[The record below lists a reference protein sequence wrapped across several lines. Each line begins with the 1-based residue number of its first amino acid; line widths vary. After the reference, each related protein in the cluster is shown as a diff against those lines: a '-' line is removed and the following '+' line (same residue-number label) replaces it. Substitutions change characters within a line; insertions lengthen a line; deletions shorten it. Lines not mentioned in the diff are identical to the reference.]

1 MDGRIN
7 EAPRRLFWS
16 TVTERQRNHNIFLV
30 GNPNVGK
37 SVIFAYLTGRYTV
50 VSNYPGT
57 TVEVARGR
65 AKFDDTLEV
74 VDTPGVNSLFP
85 KGEDEKVT
93 RDILVHDREATVVQV
108 ADAKNLYRALL
119 LTSQLAE
126 LGCRTILVLNMMDE
140 ARQRGISIDAKELG
154 ELLGIEII
162 ETVAVEKRGLGKIVQ
177 ALSARSARV
186 PTMHIRYHGAVMEAI
201 EEVKKAIPD
210 PDRLG
215 QFGIITLVSGDPELL
230 RMYDGLSGEIPGKL
244 MESIAERERR
254 LPHAFSHY
262 IASSRRD
269 LVERMIGRIVAVR
282 GVVVLGGTATLA
294 RYSFTL
300 SIAAVTILLYLIFG
314 AGGLAA
320 AGLHPTALVLLGVV
334 GIAAAA
340 GSERL
345 NRAMTHPV
353 LGLLMLAAVLY
364 LIYMF
369 VGVFAA
375 GTLVDVIEEHLF
387 GGLVVPFL
395 QQLISIEWLRE
406 LFVGEFGL
414 ISMGLN
420 YSISIVLPIVTVFFL
435 VFGILEDTGYFPR
448 LTVLTNNAFRFV
460 GVNGKATLPIVLG
473 FGCVTMAVL
482 ASRILETKK
491 ERIIVVALLAL
502 AVPCSAQLGVIL
514 ALTAAL
520 SLQAVL
526 LIAGIIF
533 VEFIV
538 VGRIMSLLIKGATSD
553 FILELPPLR
562 APKMSNIVLKTWAR
576 VKWFL
581 REALP
586 FFLLATLI
594 LYLLDVSGGLRI
606 VYSVVRPVV
615 VDFLGLPVE
624 TAQVFIIGFF
634 RRDYGAAGLY
644 KMWENGLLAG
654 NQIVVALLVMSLFL
668 PCLATLIVMIKELG
682 LRWALGILIFVM
694 VLSLL
699 SGGLLNLALELSGIT
714 I

>member
-1 MDGRIN
+1 MTDN
-7 EAPRRLFWS
+7 
-16 TVTERQRNHNIFLV
+16 QRTRTILLV

-37 SVIFAYLTGRYTV
+37 SVIFAYLTGRYAV

-65 AKFDDTLEV
+65 ARFDETLEI

-85 KGEDEKVT
+85 KGEDERVT
-93 RDILVHDREATVVQV
+93 RDMLARDRDATVVQV

-140 ARQRGISIDAKELG
+140 ARQRGISIDAKELSDS
-154 ELLGIEII
+154 LGIEVI
-162 ETVAVEKRGLGKIVQ
+162 ETVAVEKRGLGRIVQ
-177 ALSARSARV
+177 ALGSDVARV
-186 PTMHIRYHGAVMEAI
+186 PELKVRYNDEVEAAVEEAGS
-201 EEVKKAIPD
+201 KLPD
-210 PDRLG
+210 PDRFGRLG
-215 QFGIITLVSGDPELL
+215 LITLVSGDADFAE
-230 RMYDGLSGEIPGKL
+230 MYDGLARGTAAAL
-244 MESIAERERR
+244 MESIGEREGR
-254 LPHAFSHY
+254 LPHSFSHY

-269 LVERMIGRIVAVR
+269 IVDRAIRRIVTVR
-282 GVVVLGGTATLA
+282 KGLMPGGPATLR
-294 RYSFTL
+294 RYGYTL
-300 SIAAVTILLYLIFG
+300 SLAVATILLYLLFG
-314 AGGLAA
+314 ADRLAG

-334 GIAAAA
+334 GLATAA
-340 GSERL
+340 GSKRL

-353 LGLLMLAAVLY
+353 LGIVMLAAVLY
-364 LIYMF
+364 LVYML

-375 GTLVDVIEEHLF
+375 GTLVDAIEEGLF
-387 GGLVVPFL
+387 GAHIVPALQRLVGTG
-395 QQLISIEWLRE
+395 WLGD
-406 LFVGEFGL
+406 LLAGQFGL

-420 YSISIVLPIVTVFFL
+420 YSISIVLPIVTIFFL
-435 VFGILEDTGYFPR
+435 TFGILEDTGYFPR
-448 LTVLTNNAFRFV
+448 LTVLTNRAFRFV
-460 GVNGKATLPIVLG
+460 GVNGKATLPMVLG
-473 FGCVTMAVL
+473 FGCVTMATL

-502 AVPCSAQLGVIL
+502 AIPCSAQLGVIL
-514 ALTAAL
+514 ALAAAL
-520 SLQAVL
+520 SLRAVL

-533 VEFIV
+533 VEFIL
-538 VGRIMSLLIKGATSD
+538 VGRIMSVLVRGATSD

-562 APKMSNIVLKTWAR
+562 APKLSNILLKTWAR

-586 FFLLATLI
+586 FFLLATFI
-594 LYLLDVSGGLRI
+594 LYLLDVTGGLRL
-606 VYSVVRPVV
+606 VYAAVRPVV
-615 VDFLGLPVE
+615 VGFLGLPVE

-644 KMWENGLLAG
+644 KLWESGLLDG

-682 LRWALGILIFVM
+682 LRWALGILLFVM
-694 VLSLL
+694 AMSLL
-699 SGGLLNLALELSGIT
+699 SGGLLNLFLSLSGVAI
-714 I
+714 

>member
-1 MDGRIN
+1 M
-7 EAPRRLFWS
+7 
-16 TVTERQRNHNIFLV
+16 TERQRNHTIYLV

-37 SVIFAYLTGRYTV
+37 SVIFAYLTGRYAV

-57 TVEVARGR
+57 TVEVARGQSR
-65 AKFDDTLEV
+65 FDGSLEV

-85 KGEDEKVT
+85 KGEDERVT
-93 RDILVHDREATVVQV
+93 RDILVRDRDATIVQV
-108 ADAKNLYRALL
+108 ADAKNLFRALL

-140 ARQRGISIDAKELG
+140 ARQRGISIDTKELG
-154 ELLGIEII
+154 ERLGIEIV

-177 ALSARSARV
+177 ALGAGSARV
-186 PTMHIRYHGAVMEAI
+186 PEMRVRYNDKVMEAVG
-201 EEVKKAIPD
+201 EVRDSLPD
-210 PDRLG
+210 PDGFGQLG
-215 QFGIITLVSGDPELL
+215 LVSIVTGDRDLL
-230 RMYDGLSGEIPGKL
+230 RMYRGISPGAADAI
-244 MESIAERERR
+244 MASMAEREGE
-254 LPHAFSHY
+254 LPYAFSHY

-269 LVERMIGRIVAVR
+269 LVERITGR
-282 GVVVLGGTATLA
+282 VVTAREEKIHVGPATLG
-294 RYSFTL
+294 RYTLTL
-300 SIAAVTILLYLIFG
+300 SLAAVTLLLYLLFG
-314 AGGLAA
+314 GEGLAS
-320 AGLHPTALVLLGVV
+320 AGLHPTLLVLLAVV
-334 GIAAAA
+334 AIAAAA
-340 GSERL
+340 GAERL

-353 LGLLMLAAVLY
+353 LGLFMLAAVLY
-364 LIYMF
+364 LVYMF

-375 GTLVDVIEEHLF
+375 GTLVNAIEEGVF
-387 GGLVVPFL
+387 GNLVVPYL
-395 QQLISIEWLRE
+395 GRLVGDGWLGE
-406 LFVGEFGL
+406 LLVGEFGL

-435 VFGILEDTGYFPR
+435 AFGILEDTGYFPR

-473 FGCVTMAVL
+473 FGCVTMATL

-514 ALTAAL
+514 ALAAAL
-520 SLQAVL
+520 SLRAVL

-533 VEFIV
+533 LEFIA
-538 VGRIMSLLIKGATSD
+538 VGKIMSVLIKGPTSD

-562 APKMSNIVLKTWAR
+562 APKISNIALKTRAR
-576 VKWFL
+576 VIWFL
-581 REALP
+581 KEALP
-586 FFLLATLI
+586 FFLLATFI
-594 LYLLDVSGGLRI
+594 LYLLDVSGGLRL

-634 RRDYGAAGLY
+634 RRDYGAAGLF
-644 KMWENGLLAG
+644 KLWESGLLAG

-682 LRWALGILIFVM
+682 LRWALAILLFVM
-694 VLSLL
+694 VMSLL
-699 SGGLLNLALELSGIT
+699 SGGLLNLLLGISGIN

>member
-1 MDGRIN
+1 VTHN
-7 EAPRRLFWS
+7 HS
-16 TVTERQRNHNIFLV
+16 TQTILLV

-65 AKFDDTLEV
+65 AKFDETLEI

-85 KGEDEKVT
+85 KGEDERVT
-93 RDILVHDREATVVQV
+93 RDILARDRGATIVQV

-140 ARQRGISIDAKELG
+140 ARQRGISIDTKELG
-154 ELLGIEII
+154 ESLGIEII
-162 ETVAVEKRGLGKIVQ
+162 ETVAVEKRGLGRIIQ
-177 ALSARSARV
+177 ALGSGAARV
-186 PTMHIRYHGAVMEAI
+186 PAMNVRYNDEVEAAI
-201 EEVKKAIPD
+201 EEARNAIPD
-210 PDRLG
+210 PDRFGRLG
-215 QFGIITLVSGDPELL
+215 LVTFVSGDEDFAEL
-230 RMYDGLSGEIPGKL
+230 YDGLAPEAAGAL
-244 MESIAERERR
+244 MVSIGERERS
-254 LPHAFSHY
+254 LPHSFSNY

-269 LVERMIGRIVAVR
+269 LVERVIRRIVSTR
-282 GVVVLGGTATLA
+282 KGLMPGGPATLR
-294 RYSFTL
+294 RYGFTL
-300 SIAAVTILLYLIFG
+300 SLAAAAILLYLLLG
-314 AGGLAA
+314 ADRLAG
-320 AGLHPTALVLLGVV
+320 AGLHPTILVLFGVV
-334 GIAAAA
+334 GIATAA

-353 LGLLMLAAVLY
+353 LGLVMLAAVLY
-364 LIYMF
+364 IVYML

-375 GTLVDVIEEHLF
+375 GTLVDAIEEGIF
-387 GGLVVPFL
+387 GARLLPAL
-395 QQLISIEWLRE
+395 RRLIGEGWLGD
-406 LFVGEFGL
+406 LLAGEFGL
-414 ISMGLN
+414 VSMGLN

-473 FGCVTMAVL
+473 FGCVTMATL

-514 ALTAAL
+514 ALAAAL

-533 VEFIV
+533 VEFIL
-538 VGRIMSLLIKGATSD
+538 VGRIMSVLVKGATSD
-553 FILELPPLR
+553 FMLELPPLR
-562 APKMSNIVLKTWAR
+562 APKLSNILLKTWAR

-586 FFLLATLI
+586 FFLLATFI
-594 LYLLDVSGGLRI
+594 LYLIDVSGGLRLI
-606 VYSVVRPVV
+606 YGAVRPLVV
-615 VDFLGLPVE
+615 GFLGLPVE

-644 KMWENGLLAG
+644 KLWESGLLEG

-682 LRWALGILIFVM
+682 LRWALGILFFVM
-694 VLSLL
+694 VMSLL
-699 SGGLLNLALELSGIT
+699 SGGLLNLFLTLSGIT

>member
-1 MDGRIN
+1 M
-7 EAPRRLFWS
+7 
-16 TVTERQRNHNIFLV
+16 TERHHNNKIFLV

-37 SVIFAYLTGRYTV
+37 SVIFAYLTGRYAV

-65 AKFDDTLEV
+65 ARFDDRLEI

-85 KGEDEKVT
+85 KGEDERVT

-108 ADAKNLYRALL
+108 ADAKNLYRSLM

-126 LGCRTILVLNMMDE
+126 LGCKTILVLNMMDE
-140 ARQRGISIDAKELG
+140 ARQRGISIDTKELG
-154 ELLGIEII
+154 ELTGVEII

-177 ALSARSARV
+177 ALGAGSARV
-186 PTMHIRYHGAVMEAI
+186 PAMNVRYNEEVMGAI
-201 EEVKKAIPD
+201 EEVMGAIPD
-210 PDRLG
+210 HDRFGRLG
-215 QFGIITLVSGDPELL
+215 AITLVSGERDLM
-230 RMYDGLSGEIPGKL
+230 RMYNGFPGEMADALVG
-244 MESIAERERR
+244 SITAREKR
-254 LPHAFSHY
+254 LPYTFSHY

-269 LVERMIGRIVAVR
+269 LVDRMIGRVVTVREGASRGGSERMSRYAFTISLAV
-282 GVVVLGGTATLA
+282 
-294 RYSFTL
+294 
-300 SIAAVTILLYLIFG
+300 VTVLLYILFG

-320 AGLHPTALVLLGVV
+320 AGLHPTAIVLLGVV
-334 GIAAAA
+334 GIATAA
-340 GSERL
+340 GAERL

-353 LGLLMLAAVLY
+353 LGLFMLSAVLY
-364 LIYMF
+364 LVYMF

-375 GTLVDVIEEHLF
+375 GTLVDTIEEYIFSGFLVPHLHR
-387 GGLVVPFL
+387 
-395 QQLISIEWLRE
+395 LIGIGWLRE

-435 VFGILEDTGYFPR
+435 AFGVLEDTGYFPR

-473 FGCVTMAVL
+473 FGCVTMATL

-491 ERIIVVALLAL
+491 ERIIVVTLLAL

-514 ALTAAL
+514 ALAAAL

-533 VEFIV
+533 IEFV
-538 VGRIMSLLIKGATSD
+538 AVGRIMSVLVKGPTSD

-562 APKMSNIVLKTWAR
+562 APKISNIALKTWAR

-594 LYLLDVSGGLRI
+594 LYLLDVSGGLRL
-606 VYSVVRPVV
+606 VYSAVRPVV
-615 VDFLGLPVE
+615 VGFLGLPVE

-644 KMWENGLLAG
+644 KLWESGLLAG
-654 NQIVVALLVMSLFL
+654 NQVVVALLVMSLFL

-682 LRWALGILIFVM
+682 LRWALGILVFVM
-694 VLSLL
+694 LMSFL
-699 SGGLLNLALELSGIT
+699 SGGLLNLMLQLSGVT
-714 I
+714 L

>member
-1 MDGRIN
+1 M
-7 EAPRRLFWS
+7 
-16 TVTERQRNHNIFLV
+16 
-30 GNPNVGK
+30 
-37 SVIFAYLTGRYTV
+37 
-50 VSNYPGT
+50 
-57 TVEVARGR
+57 
-65 AKFDDTLEV
+65 
-74 VDTPGVNSLFP
+74 
-85 KGEDEKVT
+85 
-93 RDILVHDREATVVQV
+93 
-108 ADAKNLYRALL
+108 
-119 LTSQLAE
+119 
-126 LGCRTILVLNMMDE
+126 
-140 ARQRGISIDAKELG
+140 
-154 ELLGIEII
+154 I

-177 ALSARSARV
+177 ALSAGSARV
-186 PTMHIRYHGAVMEAI
+186 PTMSLRYHDEVKCAI
-201 EEVKKAIPD
+201 EEVRSVIPD
-210 PDRLG
+210 PDRFGQLG
-215 QFGIITLVSGDPELL
+215 VITLVSGDRDLMQ
-230 RMYDGLSGEIPGKL
+230 MYDGLSVEAADAL
-244 MESIAERERR
+244 MESIMERERG

-262 IASSRRD
+262 IASARRH
-269 LVERMIGRIVAVR
+269 LVGRMIGRIVTSRKGMMHR
-282 GVVVLGGTATLA
+282 GPATLR
-294 RYSFTL
+294 RYSFAL
-300 SIAAVTILLYLIFG
+300 SLAAITILLYLLFG
-314 AGGLAA
+314 AGGLTA

-334 GIAAAA
+334 GIATAA

-345 NRAMTHPV
+345 NRTMTHQV
-353 LGLLMLAAVLY
+353 LGLFMLAAVLY

-375 GTLVDVIEEHLF
+375 GALVDVIEERLF
-387 GGLVVPFL
+387 GAFVIPFF
-395 QQLISIEWLRE
+395 QQLIGIGWLRE

-473 FGCVTMAVL
+473 FGCVTMATL

-514 ALTAAL
+514 ALASAL
-520 SLQAVL
+520 SFQAVL

-533 VEFIV
+533 VEFIA
-538 VGRIMSLLIKGATSD
+538 VGRIMSVLIKGATSD

-562 APKMSNIVLKTWAR
+562 APKMSNIILKTLAR

-586 FFLLATLI
+586 FFLLATFI
-594 LYLLDVSGGLRI
+594 LYLLDVSGGLRL
-606 VYSVVRPVV
+606 VYSAVRPVV
-615 VDFLGLPVE
+615 VGFLGLPVE

-644 KMWENGLLAG
+644 KLWESGLLAG
-654 NQIVVALLVMSLFL
+654 NQVVVALLVMSLFL

-682 LRWALGILIFVM
+682 VRWALAILALVM
-694 VLSLL
+694 VVSLL
-699 SGGLLNLALELSGIT
+699 SGGLLNLLLDLLGIT

>member
-1 MDGRIN
+1 
-7 EAPRRLFWS
+7 
-16 TVTERQRNHNIFLV
+16 VTERQRNHNIYLV

-57 TVEVARGR
+57 TVEVARGKAR
-65 AKFDDTLEV
+65 FNNTFEV
-74 VDTPGVNSLFP
+74 IDTPGVNSLFP
-85 KGEDEKVT
+85 KGEDERVT
-93 RDILVHDREATVVQV
+93 RDILVRDREATIVQV
-108 ADAKNLYRALL
+108 ADAKNLFRALL

-140 ARQRGISIDAKELG
+140 ARQRGISIDTKELG
-154 ELLGIEII
+154 EQLGIEIV
-162 ETVAVEKRGLGKIVQ
+162 ETVAVEKRGLGRIVQ
-177 ALSARSARV
+177 TLSAGSARV
-186 PTMHIRYHGAVMEAI
+186 PAMRVQYNDEVIGAVGELR
-201 EEVKKAIPD
+201 ESLPE
-210 PDRLG
+210 PDRFGQLG
-215 QFGIITLVSGDPELL
+215 LISLVSGDRDLL
-230 RMYDGLSGEIPGKL
+230 QRYEGMLTGAADAL
-244 MESIAERERR
+244 MESITEREGR
-254 LPHAFSHY
+254 LPYAFSHY

-269 LVERMIGRIVAVR
+269 LVERLIGRIVTTR
-282 GVVVLGGTATLA
+282 KEKIYMGPATLR
-294 RYSFTL
+294 RYALTL
-300 SIAAVTILLYLIFG
+300 SLAAVTVLLYLLFG
-314 AGGLAA
+314 TGGLAS
-320 AGLHPTALVLLGVV
+320 AGLHPTALVLVGVV
-334 GIAAAA
+334 AIAAAA
-340 GSERL
+340 GSDRL

-375 GTLVDVIEEHLF
+375 GTLVDAIEEGIF

-395 QQLISIEWLRE
+395 RRLFGAGWLGE
-406 LFVGEFGL
+406 LLAGEFGL

-435 VFGILEDTGYFPR
+435 AFGILEDTGYFPR
-448 LTVLTNNAFRFV
+448 LTILTNNAFRFV

-473 FGCVTMAVL
+473 FGCVTMATL

-514 ALTAAL
+514 ALAAAL

-533 VEFIV
+533 AEFV
-538 VGRIMSLLIKGATSD
+538 AVGRIMSVMIKGPTSD

-562 APKMSNIVLKTWAR
+562 APKMSNIALKTWAR

-581 REALP
+581 KEALP
-586 FFLLATLI
+586 FFLIATFI
-594 LYLLDVSGGLRI
+594 LYLLDVSGGLRL
-606 VYSVVRPVV
+606 VYSAVRPVV
-615 VDFLGLPVE
+615 VGFLGLPVE

-644 KMWENGLLAG
+644 KLWESGLLAG

-682 LRWALGILIFVM
+682 LKWALVILLFVM
-694 VLSLL
+694 AMSLL
-699 SGGLLNLALELSGIT
+699 SGGLLNLVLELSGIT
-714 I
+714 F

>member
-1 MDGRIN
+1 
-7 EAPRRLFWS
+7 
-16 TVTERQRNHNIFLV
+16 VTENQGTHTILLV

-37 SVIFAYLTGRYTV
+37 SVIFAYLTGRYAV

-57 TVEVARGR
+57 TVEVARGKAR
-65 AKFDDTLEV
+65 FDETQEV

-85 KGEDEKVT
+85 RGEDERVT
-93 RDILVHDREATVVQV
+93 RDILLHDRGATVVQV
-108 ADAKNLYRALL
+108 ADAKNLHRALF

-140 ARQRGISIDAKELG
+140 ARQRGISIDTKELG
-154 ELLGIEII
+154 ELIGIEII

-177 ALSARSARV
+177 ALSAGSARV
-186 PTMHIRYHGAVMEAI
+186 PDMNVRYNDEVLGAI
-201 EEVKKAIPD
+201 EEARRVIPD
-210 PDRLG
+210 PDRFGRLG
-215 QFGIITLVSGDPELL
+215 IVTLVSGDRDLIEMYEGISPEA
-230 RMYDGLSGEIPGKL
+230 SGAL
-244 MESIAERERR
+244 MGSIAEWEGR
-254 LPHAFSHY
+254 LPHSFSHY

-269 LVERMIGRIVAVR
+269 LVERLIGQIVTTGR
-282 GVVVLGGTATLA
+282 GIKLGGPATLR
-294 RYSFTL
+294 RYAFTL
-300 SIAAVTILLYLIFG
+300 SLAAVTLLLYILFG
-314 AGGLAA
+314 ADRLAG
-320 AGLHPTALVLLGVV
+320 AGLHPTALVLLAVV
-334 GIAAAA
+334 GISAAA

-345 NRAMTHPV
+345 NRAMTHPI
-353 LGLLMLAAVLY
+353 LGLIMLAAVLY
-364 LIYMF
+364 LLYML

-375 GTLVDVIEEHLF
+375 GTLVNAIEDGVF
-387 GGLVVPFL
+387 GGFLVPLL
-395 QQLISIEWLRE
+395 QRLIGIGWLRE
-406 LFVGEFGL
+406 LLVGEFGL

-435 VFGILEDTGYFPR
+435 AFGILEDTGYFPR
-448 LTVLTNNAFRFV
+448 LTVLTNKSFRFV

-473 FGCVTMAVL
+473 FGCVTMATL

-491 ERIIVVALLAL
+491 ERIIVVTLLAL

-514 ALTAAL
+514 ALAAAL

-533 VEFIV
+533 VEFIL
-538 VGRIMSLLIKGATSD
+538 VGRIMSVLIKGATSD

-562 APKMSNIVLKTWAR
+562 APKISNILLKTWAR

-586 FFLLATLI
+586 FFLLATFI
-594 LYLLDVSGGLRI
+594 LYLLDVSGGLRF
-606 VYSVVRPVV
+606 VYTAVRPVV
-615 VDFLGLPVE
+615 VGFLGLPVE
-624 TAQVFIIGFF
+624 TAQVFIVGFF

-644 KMWENGLLAG
+644 KLWEDGLLAG

-682 LRWALGILIFVM
+682 LRWALGILLFVM
-694 VLSLL
+694 AMSLL
-699 SGGLLNLALELSGIT
+699 SGGLLNLVLGLSGIT

>member
-1 MDGRIN
+1 M
-7 EAPRRLFWS
+7 
-16 TVTERQRNHNIFLV
+16 TERQRNHTIYLV

-37 SVIFAYLTGRYTV
+37 SVIFAYLTGRYAV

-57 TVEVARGR
+57 TVEVARGKS
-65 AKFDDTLEV
+65 KFDGSLEV

-85 KGEDEKVT
+85 KGEDERVT
-93 RDILVHDREATVVQV
+93 RDILVRDRDATIVQV
-108 ADAKNLYRALL
+108 ADAKNLFRALL

-140 ARQRGISIDAKELG
+140 ARQRGISIDTKELG
-154 ELLGIEII
+154 ERLGIEIV

-177 ALSARSARV
+177 ALGAGSARV
-186 PTMHIRYHGAVMEAI
+186 PEMRVRYNDKVMEAVG
-201 EEVKKAIPD
+201 EVRDSLPD
-210 PDRLG
+210 PDGFGQLG
-215 QFGIITLVSGDPELL
+215 LVSIVSGDRDLL
-230 RMYDGLSGEIPGKL
+230 RMYGGISPGEADAI
-244 MESIAERERR
+244 MASMAEREGE
-254 LPHAFSHY
+254 LPYAFSHY

-269 LVERMIGRIVAVR
+269 LVERMIGR
-282 GVVVLGGTATLA
+282 VVSTREEKIHTGPATLG
-294 RYSFTL
+294 RYALTL
-300 SIAAVTILLYLIFG
+300 SLAAVTLVLYLLFG
-314 AGGLAA
+314 GEGLAS
-320 AGLHPTALVLLGVV
+320 AGLHPTLLVLLAVV
-334 GIAAAA
+334 AIAAAA
-340 GSERL
+340 GAERL

-353 LGLLMLAAVLY
+353 FGLFMLAAVLY
-364 LIYMF
+364 LVYMF

-375 GTLVDVIEEHLF
+375 GTLVNAIEEGVF
-387 GGLVVPFL
+387 GNLVVPYL
-395 QQLISIEWLRE
+395 GRLVGDGWLGE
-406 LFVGEFGL
+406 LLVGEFGL

-435 VFGILEDTGYFPR
+435 AFGILEDTGYFPR

-473 FGCVTMAVL
+473 FGCVTMATL

-514 ALTAAL
+514 ALAAAL
-520 SLQAVL
+520 SLRAVL

-533 VEFIV
+533 LEFIA
-538 VGRIMSLLIKGATSD
+538 VGKIMSVLIKGPTSD

-562 APKMSNIVLKTWAR
+562 APKISNIALKTRAR
-576 VKWFL
+576 VIWFL
-581 REALP
+581 KEALP
-586 FFLLATLI
+586 FFLLATFI
-594 LYLLDVSGGLRI
+594 LYLLDVSGGLRL
-606 VYSVVRPVV
+606 VYSVVRPIV

-634 RRDYGAAGLY
+634 RRDYGAAGLF
-644 KMWENGLLAG
+644 KLWESGLLAG

-682 LRWALGILIFVM
+682 LRWALAILLFVM
-694 VLSLL
+694 VMSLL
-699 SGGLLNLALELSGIT
+699 SGGLLNLLLGISGIN